1 MPIYSYSCPTCG
13 HKQDHLQKLNEV
25 MDSCPKCAS
34 RLYSKQ
40 LTAPAG
46 FSVKG
51 ETIKSPCGA
60 DSHEMKEIG
69 CIGGCA
75 CHPH

>member
-1 MPIYSYSCPTCG
+1 
-13 HKQDHLQKLNEV
+13 